1 MIKGIHKSFSWGGK
15 VLKKGDETMTK
26 GNISVDVL
34 TERILASSVRPLS
47 TYEIAKKAKISWPTA
62 NTHCY
67 KLKSMGRISCQEEHR
82 AVGIGKKTLWYI
94 K

>member
-1 MIKGIHKSFSWGGK
+1 
-15 VLKKGDETMTK
+15 MTK
-26 GNISVDVL
+26 ENISVDVL
-34 TERILASSVRPLS
+34 TERILASSSKPLS

-82 AVGIGKKTLWYI
+82 AVGVGKRVLWSL

>member
-1 MIKGIHKSFSWGGK
+1 
-15 VLKKGDETMTK
+15 MTK
-26 GNISVDVL
+26 ENISVDVL
-34 TERILASSVRPLS
+34 TERILASSARPLS

-67 KLKSMGRISCQEEHR
+67 KLKSMGRISCQEER
-82 AVGIGKKTLWYI
+82 RDVGVGKKVLWYI